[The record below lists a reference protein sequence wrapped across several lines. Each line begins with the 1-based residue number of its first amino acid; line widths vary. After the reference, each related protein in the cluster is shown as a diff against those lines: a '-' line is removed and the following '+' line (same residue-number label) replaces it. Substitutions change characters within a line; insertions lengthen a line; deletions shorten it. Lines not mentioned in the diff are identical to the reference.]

1 MTGFN
6 RIFEAAF
13 EKSLTNCTNVNNY
26 IKSLNKYQNEY
37 LSNRRTYDL
46 INLHMSTNYKTI
58 DAIIDDIKKAVDVAS
73 IDSEGFNNIGK

>member
-6 RIFEAAF
+6 EFEFGF
-13 EKSLTNCTNVNNY
+13 ESGIEHCPSIKNY
-26 IKSLNKYQNEY
+26 INSLFKYQYEY

-46 INLHMSTNYKTI
+46 INLHMSTNYKTM